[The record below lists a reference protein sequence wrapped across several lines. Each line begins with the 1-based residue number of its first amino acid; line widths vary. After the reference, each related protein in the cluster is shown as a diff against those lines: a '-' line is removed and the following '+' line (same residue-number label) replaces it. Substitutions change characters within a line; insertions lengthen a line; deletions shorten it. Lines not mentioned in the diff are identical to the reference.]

1 MYHHIQYDRDGAI
14 AFLRLDDGATLNAM
28 STAMGLEL
36 VEAFTRAEG
45 EARAIVI
52 GSVGRAFCSGANLT
66 GGGFAMDDP
75 QRDAGLALE
84 RAVNP
89 LLRKI
94 RHSPLPV
101 VTAVRGAAAGVGCGL
116 ALVGDMIVAGEGAFF
131 YQAFSKVGLAS
142 DGGST
147 YLLARTIG
155 RVRAMEMMLRGTRLA
170 AADALAWG
178 LVNRVV
184 PDAEVDATALA
195 LAREL
200 AGGPRSLGMIRAG
213 AWSALDTPFEDQLE
227 VERSAQR
234 DAGRTEDFAEGLAA
248 FKEKRKPVFRGR

>member
-1 MYHHIQYDRDGAI
+1 MFQYIRYELDADVAL
-14 AFLRLDDGATLNAM
+14 LRLDDGPTLNAM

-36 VEAFTRAEG
+36 VEAFARAEG

-66 GGGFAMDDP
+66 GGGFRMDDP
-75 QRDAGLALE
+75 ERDVGLPLE
-84 RAVNP
+84 RAINP

-94 RHSPLPV
+94 RHSPLPMI
-101 VTAVRGAAAGVGCGL
+101 TAVRGVAAGVGCGL
-116 ALVGDMIVAGEGAFF
+116 ALAGDMIVAGEGAFF
-131 YQAFSKVGLAS
+131 FQAFSKVGLTP

-147 YLLARTIG
+147 HLLARTIG
-155 RVRAMEMMLRGTRLA
+155 RVRAMEMMMLGTRLPA
-170 AADALAWG
+170 ARALEWG

-200 AGGPRSLGMIRAG
+200 AAGPRSLRMIRAS
-213 AWSALDTPFEDQLE
+213 AWSALDTPFEAQIE
-227 VERSAQR
+227 IERTAQR

-248 FKEKRKPVFRGR
+248 FKEKRPPAFRGR